1 MAVRSRKSFTE
12 LPERLPVDLGPVS
25 NGEFFPVR
33 PTDDLVAARRRLVR
47 DVSEHARRAGTTRR
61 ELLSSACGTAAVL
74 LALNETGCASG
85 GRYAVAPEAA
95 VDPARAAAAVG
106 GDELVFDVQTHHV
119 EPTGDWFTRNHAF
132 DFLARTEQARC
143 GAGRWL
149 DCYSRDHFLRA
160 VFLESDTDIA
170 VLSAL
175 AEVPRNN
182 PLTIEEAVRTREQID
197 RAGPGRLQLHGI
209 VVPNGG
215 PLPEQIDGMQALA
228 ERHRV
233 AAWKLYPVWGPGGR
247 GYWLDGPLGTAVLDQ
262 ARKLGV
268 KTVAVHKGITLPGM
282 DSTFSQ
288 CRDIG
293 PVARRY
299 PDLTFLVYH
308 AGVEFDVGEGPY
320 DVGRALGLDS
330 LIRSLQE
337 NDLRPGSNVYADL
350 GAVWKILMRDP
361 DQAAHLLGKLL
372 LHLGEDRVLWGT
384 DSIWFGSP
392 QDQIE
397 AFRAFEI
404 TPQLRE
410 RHGYPALTREVKR
423 KILGLN
429 AARVYGVNPNEVP
442 GKLRADDLA
451 RARAEWR
458 DSGANPLPALGPR
471 SRREMIALWQARGGR
486 P

>member
-1 MAVRSRKSFTE
+1 MTRPRKSLPE

-25 NGEFFPVR
+25 NGEFFPL
-33 PTDDLVAARRRLVR
+33 PLSARLVTAHHHATR
-47 DVSEHARRAGTTRR
+47 ELSQHARRAGMSRR
-61 ELLSSACGTAAVL
+61 ELLSGACGTATVL
-74 LALNETGCASG
+74 LALNQSGCATG
-85 GRYAVAPEAA
+85 GRYAVEPEGA

-119 EPTGDWFTRNHAF
+119 EPTRDWFTRNRAF

-160 VFLESDTDIA
+160 VFLESDTDVA

-182 PLTIEEAVRTREQID
+182 PLTIEEAVRTREQMD
-197 RAGPGRLQLHGI
+197 RAGPGRLHLHGI
-209 VVPNGG
+209 VLPNGG

-247 GYWLDGPLGTAVLDQ
+247 GFWLDGPLGTAVLDQ

-268 KTVAVHKGITLPGM
+268 RTVAVHKGITLPGM
-282 DSTFSQ
+282 DSLYSQ

-330 LIRSLQE
+330 LVRSLQE
-337 NDLRPGSNVYADL
+337 NDLRPGANVYADL

-372 LHLGEDRVLWGT
+372 VHLGEDRILWGT

-404 TPQLRE
+404 TPELRA
-410 RHGYPALTREVKR
+410 RHGYPELTREAKR

-429 AARVYGVNPNEVP
+429 AARVYGVDPEKVRQRV
-442 GKLRADDLA
+442 RADDLA

-458 DSGANPLPALGPR
+458 EAGAGRIPALGPR
-471 SRREMIALWQARGGR
+471 TRREMLALWRGRSGR

>member
-1 MAVRSRKSFTE
+1 MPRPPRKSLPE
-12 LPERLPVDLGPVS
+12 QPERLPVDLGPVS
-25 NGEFFPVR
+25 NGEFFPLA
-33 PTDDLVAARRRLVR
+33 PTAPLLAARQRARR
-47 DVSEHARRAGTTRR
+47 DAAEHAHRAGMSRR
-61 ELLSSACGTAAVL
+61 ELLSGACGTATVL
-74 LALNETGCASG
+74 LALNQTGCSG
-85 GRYAVAPEAA
+85 GRYAVEPDAA
-95 VDPARAAAAVG
+95 VDPARAAASIG
-106 GDELVFDVQTHHV
+106 GDELIFDVQTHHV
-119 EPTGDWFTRNHAF
+119 EPTRDWATRNHAF

-143 GAGRWL
+143 GAERWL

-160 VFLESDTDIA
+160 VFLESDTDVA

-175 AEVPRNN
+175 AEIPRNN
-182 PLTIEEAVRTREQID
+182 PLTIEEAVRTREQME

-209 VVPNGG
+209 VLPNGG
-215 PLPEQIDGMQALA
+215 PLQEQVDGMQALA

-233 AAWKLYPVWGPGGR
+233 AAWKMYPVWGPGGS
-247 GYWLDGPLGTAVLDQ
+247 GYWLDGPQGTAVLDQ

-372 LHLGEDRVLWGT
+372 KHLGEDRVLWGT

-392 QDQIE
+392 QDQIQ

-404 TPQLRE
+404 TPELQQK
-410 RHGYPALTREVKR
+410 HGYPPLTREVKR
-423 KILGLN
+423 KVLGLN
-429 AARVYGVNPNEVP
+429 AARVYGVDPE
-442 GKLRADDLA
+442 KLRQKVRADDLA

-458 DSGANPLPALGPR
+458 DSGVDRLPALGPR
-471 SRREMIALWQARGGR
+471 SRREVLALWRDRGGR

>member
-1 MAVRSRKSFTE
+1 MSRLLRKSLRE
-12 LPERLPVDLGPVS
+12 PPERLPVDLAPVS
-25 NGEFFPVR
+25 NGEFFPPPASPR
-33 PTDDLVAARRRLVR
+33 LTAAERLANQDASR
-47 DVSEHARRAGTTRR
+47 HARKAGVTRR
-61 ELLSSACGTAAVL
+61 ELLSGVCGTATVL
-74 LALNETGCASG
+74 MALNQTACATGG
-85 GRYAVAPEAA
+85 HYTVHHDAA
-95 VDPARAAAAVG
+95 VDPAPAAAALG

-119 EPTGDWFTRNHAF
+119 EPSRDWATRNHAF

-160 VFLESDTDIA
+160 VFLESDTDVA

-182 PLTIEEAVRTREQID
+182 PLTIEEAVRTRDQID
-197 RAGPGRLQLHGI
+197 RAGPGRLHLHGI
-209 VVPNGG
+209 VIPNGG
-215 PLPEQIDGMQALA
+215 PLPEEIDGMQALA
-228 ERHRV
+228 ERDRV
-233 AAWKLYPVWGPGGR
+233 AAWKLYPVWGPEGR
-247 GYWLDGPLGTAVLDQ
+247 GYWLDGPLGTAVLEQ

-268 KTVAVHKGITLPGM
+268 KRVAVHKGITLPGM
-282 DSTFSQ
+282 DSLFSQ

-293 PVARRY
+293 RVARQF

-337 NDLRPGSNVYADL
+337 NGIAPRSNVYADL

-372 LHLGEDRVLWGT
+372 LHLSEDRVLWGT

-404 TPQLRE
+404 TPEFQQRY
-410 RHGYPALTREVKR
+410 GYPALTRAVKA
-423 KILGLN
+423 KVLGLN
-429 AARVYGVNPNEVP
+429 AAQVYGVDP
-442 GKLRADDLA
+442 GKLRAKLRTDDLA
-451 RARAEWR
+451 RARVEWR
-458 DSGANPLPALGPR
+458 QGGADRLPALGPR
-471 SRREMIALWQARGGR
+471 SRREVLALWHGRGGR